1 MWLCVVL
8 ILLQM
13 LALSTNASC
22 SASDWQTLI
31 GNPDFN
37 IMSTYS
43 DVNSQGDILVAGLVQ
58 IKHTNAQS
66 AFIYLLRTSDCTV
79 PWRYQIKAIT
89 NQVHSIT
96 WSFDESYAYIIGIG
110 QSDEYLAVV

>member
-1 MWLCVVL
+1 MWFCVVL

-13 LALSTNASC
+13 LAFSTNAGC

-43 DVNSQGDILVAGLVQ
+43 AMNSEGDILVAGLV
-58 IKHTNAQS
+58 
-66 AFIYLLRTSDCTV
+66 
-79 PWRYQIKAIT
+79 
-89 NQVHSIT
+89 
-96 WSFDESYAYIIGIG
+96 
-110 QSDEYLAVV
+110 